1 MRQKMTETAKK
12 AVYVIALASRLLT
25 SQERESLG
33 LEIYEEARSEIF
45 EIDSIVHLCL
55 TGKPLS
61 QVMEEEVLAEGW
73 LDY

>member
-1 MRQKMTETAKK
+1 MTETAKK

-25 SQERESLG
+25 PEERRQLG
-33 LEIYEEARSEIF
+33 YEIWDDAEREIF

-61 QVMEEEVLAEGW
+61 QVMEEGLDTTW
-73 LDY
+73 LDD